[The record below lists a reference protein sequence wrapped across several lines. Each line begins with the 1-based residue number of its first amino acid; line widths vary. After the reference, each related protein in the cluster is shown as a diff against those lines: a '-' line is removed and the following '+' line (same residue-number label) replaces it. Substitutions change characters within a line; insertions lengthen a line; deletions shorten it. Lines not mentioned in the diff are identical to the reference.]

1 MPFVSRPGLSIGS
14 QLAIGVLRTVALG
27 STTSYCAAFRKRCGH
42 RRRGYQSL
50 QDSDLDRE
58 LDVFLADAA
67 SGMNGMSAKVRWR
80 KYSRYSTERIFCK
93 QVVNNLES
101 NNF

>member
-1 MPFVSRPGLSIGS
+1 LFLAPGLSIGS
-14 QLAIGVLRTVALG
+14 QLTIGVLRTVALG
-27 STTSYCAAFRKRCGH
+27 STTSYCAAFRKWCGH
-42 RRRGYQSL
+42 RRRGDQSL

-80 KYSRYSTERIFCK
+80 KYSASLLDIRLSEYF
-93 QVVNNLES
+93 VNKLL
-101 NNF
+101 